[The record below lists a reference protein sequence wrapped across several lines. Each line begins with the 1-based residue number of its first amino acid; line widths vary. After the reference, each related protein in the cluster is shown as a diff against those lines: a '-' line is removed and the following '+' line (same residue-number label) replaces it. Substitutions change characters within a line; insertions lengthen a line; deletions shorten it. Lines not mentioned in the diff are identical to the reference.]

1 MADGIA
7 PAIDK
12 VAEPAPSA
20 PEAQAGVPVVVPSP
34 SSKDAAETKAAVP
47 DGAGPSVSPPKP
59 VEVMSVP
66 ETPME
71 NNTPAGGTP
80 RPVLNLADEPT
91 VTTGVEGPKSTA
103 KKSEEEPVIEPAPD
117 GAANS
122 TDEPVTE
129 IIADKAAPGDKRKM
143 EPAPKA
149 TNGGSAFSTAA
160 YEPADKKMKMN
171 GGAVPKSAVKDKKE
185 KNPPI
190 GRTARKTRSQGPVE
204 V

>member
-12 VAEPAPSA
+12 VAEPAPGA
-20 PEAQAGVPVVVPSP
+20 PEAQAGVPVVVPSA
-34 SSKDAAETKAAVP
+34 SSKDATETKAAVP

-91 VTTGVEGPKSTA
+91 VTTGVEGPKSTPKMSA
-103 KKSEEEPVIEPAPD
+103 AEEVPEAAP
-117 GAANS
+117 
-122 TDEPVTE
+122 T
-129 IIADKAAPGDKRKM
+129 DKAVPGDKRKM
-143 EPAPKA
+143 GPAPKA
-149 TNGGSAFSTAA
+149 TNGGSTFSMTAC
-160 YEPADKKMKMN
+160 EPADKKMKMN
-171 GGAVPKSAVKDKKE
+171 GDAVPKSAVRAKKE
-185 KNPPI
+185 KNPPPI